1 MKKWLWF
8 PIGIFALIVILGVV
22 FFASLTSG
30 RVIGA
35 MLYVDEG
42 AVEVDSGNGWVASQD
57 GMELSI
63 NDKVRTLEGKATI
76 VIFEGEMTRL
86 EPNTEVSIKELSL
99 QSTTISQNS
108 GSTWNRL
115 TKLGGVAEYNV
126 ETPTTVAT
134 VRGTGFGMIIS
145 GSQND
150 MLVGEGTVSFGAK
163 GEAGEPISEGWKG
176 TIASPLVKTQL
187 NQEEKD
193 WVNGQMSNDIES
205 LKKLRLDIINRHG
218 FALGV
223 IKTTFGLT
231 DADIEQGLKDIDDGK
246 TDEDEL
252 AQKAPIK
259 IDDLDRVIA
268 ITKEIKKLLGTAS

>member
-8 PIGIFALIVILGVV
+8 PIGILALIVMVGVV

-42 AVEVDSGNGWVASQD
+42 AVQVDSGNGWVAAED

-76 VIFEGEMTRL
+76 TFFDGELLRL
-86 EPNTEVSIKELSL
+86 EPNTEISIKELAQKALTVL
-99 QSTTISQNS
+99 QSS
-108 GSTWNRL
+108 GSTWSRI

-145 GSQND
+145 GTQND
-150 MLVGEGTVSFGAK
+150 LLVGEGTVSFGAK
-163 GEAGEPISEGWKG
+163 GAAGEPISGGWKG

-187 NQEEKD
+187 IQEEKD
-193 WVNGQMSNDIES
+193 WVDGQMSNDIES

-231 DADIEQGLKDIDDGK
+231 DADIEQGLKDIDNGK
-246 TDEDEL
+246 TNEDEI
-252 AQKAPIK
+252 AQKAPMK

-268 ITKEIKKLLGTAS
+268 ITKEIKKLMGTAS